1 MNADERSDL
10 EARLRALPAPP
21 VPNGLEERLLAS
33 IAADLSEPR
42 RLRRLPRIGAMAV
55 AACLLVAAW
64 LWLVGAFAPPL
75 EYPVV
80 PGRVKA
86 LAPAAP
92 PDLDLGPDSLRQLA
106 RVGAHDVKNPF
117 EWPVPGNIS
126 AHPRDGEI
134 AALLD

>member
-21 VPNGLEERLLAS
+21 VPDGLEERLLAS

-42 RLRRLPRIGAMAV
+42 RSPWLPRIGAMAV
-55 AACLLVAAW
+55 AACLLVAVC
-64 LWLVGAFAPPL
+64 LWFLGAFAPPSENSARDGL
-75 EYPVV
+75 
-80 PGRVKA
+80 VKA
-86 LAPAAP
+86 PAPAAP
-92 PDLDLGPDSLRQLA
+92 PDLDLGLDSLRQLA

-117 EWPVPGNIS
+117 EWPVQGNIS